1 MPGVIDSG
9 RYPVMAMVSDQ
20 KPGRRSR
27 RKAASDCRKGDHRY
41 GSPKHVG
48 GGVTRQTCSVCRA
61 VTIDL
66 TRTERMVEP
75 ALFGSSGARSARR

>member
-1 MPGVIDSG
+1 
-9 RYPVMAMVSDQ
+9 MAMVSDQ

-48 GGVTRQTCSVCRA
+48 GGMTRQTCSVCGA

-66 TRTERMVEP
+66 TRTERTIEP
-75 ALFGSSGARSARR
+75 ALFGSSRGRSARR